1 LNLPDPTRLLRR
13 ANGRLFVVLAT
24 VLLLVPVAS
33 AGTTYKVLHSFGNG
47 HDGGGVFDG
56 VIFDTSGNL
65 YGTTWGGGAYGYGT
79 VFALKHGSGG
89 KWTETI
95 LHSFCSDFPHCTDG
109 ALPEVGVTFDAA
121 GNFYGSSNTAAFEM
135 TSDPAVAVGWNFH
148 VIFSPGSAA
157 TLILDQAGNFYG
169 PMGPG
174 QYGKGAVTEL
184 SPGSNGWTETY
195 LYSFCPNPL
204 NHCLD
209 GDAPDT
215 ALTWDAKGNLYGGT
229 LSGGKARLGVLFELE
244 HKAGGWAE
252 HVLHNFPG
260 YTGDGWNPHGPLIF
274 DRQGSIYGTTSQG
287 GTVGAGTVFK
297 LTRGANGLWKE
308 TILSDFPDAFQN
320 GGGPVAGVIFDRSG
334 NLWGTTSGGGD
345 PNCQCGVVFKLT
357 PRAKGKW
364 KYTVIH
370 RFHYTDGFDPEA
382 GLILDSKG
390 NLYGTTANGG
400 KYGGGVVFEITP

>member
-1 LNLPDPTRLLRR
+1 LRQV
-13 ANGRLFVVLAT
+13 NGGLFVVLAL
-24 VLLLVPVAS
+24 VLLLVPVAL
-33 AGTTYKVLHSFGNG
+33 AGTSYKVLHAFGKGN
-47 HDGGGVFDG
+47 DGGGVFAG
-56 VIFDTSGNL
+56 VVFDANGNL
-65 YGTTWGGGAYGYGT
+65 YGTTAGGGAYGYGT

-89 KWTETI
+89 NWTETS
-95 LHSFCSDFPHCTDG
+95 LHSFCVESHCTDG
-109 ALPEVGVTFDAA
+109 ALPFASLVFDAA
-121 GNFYGSSNTAAFEM
+121 GNLYGTAGGGNRDSGVVFELSPASN
-135 TSDPAVAVGWNFH
+135 SPSNWNFE
-148 VIFSPGSAA
+148 VLYEAGSAA
-157 TLILDQAGNFYG
+157 TLILDQAGNLYG

-174 QYGKGAVTEL
+174 QNGKGAVTEL

-195 LYSFCPNPL
+195 LYSFCPKPL

-229 LSGGKARLGVLFELE
+229 LSGGTAGLGVLFELV
-244 HKAGGWAE
+244 HKSGGWKDR
-252 HVLHNFPG
+252 VLHNFPA
-260 YTGDGWNPHGPLIF
+260 YSGDGWNPHGPLIL
-274 DRQGSIYGTTSQG
+274 DQQGNIYGTTSLG

-357 PRAKGKW
+357 PGAKGKW

>member
-1 LNLPDPTRLLRR
+1 LRQV
-13 ANGRLFVVLAT
+13 NGGLFVVLAL
-24 VLLLVPVAS
+24 VLLLVPVAL
-33 AGTTYKVLHSFGNG
+33 AGTSYKVLHAFGKGN
-47 HDGGGVFDG
+47 DGGGVFAG
-56 VIFDTSGNL
+56 VVFDANGNL
-65 YGTTWGGGAYGYGT
+65 YGTTAGGGAYGYGT

-89 KWTETI
+89 NWTETS
-95 LHSFCSDFPHCTDG
+95 LHSFCVESHCTDG
-109 ALPEVGVTFDAA
+109 ALPFASLVFDAA
-121 GNFYGSSNTAAFEM
+121 GNLYGTAGGGNRDSGVVFELSPASN
-135 TSDPAVAVGWNFH
+135 SPSNWNFE
-148 VIFSPGSAA
+148 VLYEAGSAA
-157 TLILDQAGNFYG
+157 TLILDQAGNLYG

-174 QYGKGAVTEL
+174 QNGKGAVTEL

-195 LYSFCPNPL
+195 LYSFCPKPL

-229 LSGGKARLGVLFELE
+229 LSGGTAGLGVLFELV
-244 HKAGGWAE
+244 HKSGGWKDR
-252 HVLHNFPG
+252 VLHNFPA
-260 YTGDGWNPHGPLIF
+260 YSGDGWNPHGPLIL
-274 DRQGSIYGTTSQG
+274 DQQGNIYGTTSLG

-345 PNCQCGVVFKLT
+345 PTCQCGVVFKLT
-357 PRAKGKW
+357 PGAKGKW